1 VNASSAIASALK
13 APRSRHGPELARL
26 IASRAVV
33 EGTTLGGFSGV
44 CYYRASSPVRVQK
57 AVVPGPRLLV
67 VGQGRKVAKFRGGE
81 LVYDE
86 QSFLVV
92 TGETYFEAVVSEATA
107 ARPYLEMCMELPP
120 EVVARTLL
128 AVAHAPAASIAA
140 RGARRGS
147 PLPAFVSELDPPLA
161 GALVRLIAALDDR
174 LEREVIAPLV
184 LEEIVFRLLRCD
196 GAAVVREAVG
206 KEDATIQRAMQFIRE
221 NAARTLS
228 VEDMARH
235 VGMSASH
242 FAHRFSAVARVS
254 PMRYVK
260 HVRLESARELMLG
273 GSIRVAEA
281 AARVGYESASHF
293 TRDFKLAYGAAP
305 AEYSRRFRTGAA
317 R

>member
-1 VNASSAIASALK
+1 VNASSATASALK
-13 APRSRHGPELARL
+13 APRPRHGPELARL

-33 EGTTLGGFSGV
+33 EGTTLAGFSGV
-44 CYYRASSPVRVQK
+44 CYYRASSPVRVRK

-67 VGQGRKVAKFRGGE
+67 VGQGRKVAKFRDGE

-128 AVAHAPAASIAA
+128 AVAHA
-140 RGARRGS
+140 
-147 PLPAFVSELDPPLA
+147 
-161 GALVRLIAALDDR
+161 
-174 LEREVIAPLV
+174 
-184 LEEIVFRLLRCD
+184 
-196 GAAVVREAVG
+196 
-206 KEDATIQRAMQFIRE
+206 
-221 NAARTLS
+221 
-228 VEDMARH
+228 
-235 VGMSASH
+235 
-242 FAHRFSAVARVS
+242 
-254 PMRYVK
+254 
-260 HVRLESARELMLG
+260 LESARELMLG
-273 GSIRVAEA
+273 GSIRVGEA

-305 AEYSRRFRTGAA
+305 AEYSRRFRAGAT